1 MANKINGKKNDNILS
16 FDVDA
21 NFFCS
26 YAEEAIKKSDFA
38 TAIRYLLRAQG
49 LDKNNEDILMR
60 LAECYTLIEQF
71 EYSNNIYFKILSRD
85 EEAVDCLYGLGQ
97 NYYYLNNLEAS
108 LFYLKAYASDA
119 EPLDFDE
126 YSSLDLVEAA
136 ADDELISKFRLVHPE
151 PKPTTRDAIAIAKNL
166 MKQNKFEDA
175 AEMFLAALSVDPNL
189 IFAKNNLCLCY
200 FFLNRLDEAAAAATE
215 VLRQDADNVFALC
228 NLATIYNTLGQN
240 AKCREVLGRIITN
253 KPDDITDLYKIATTC
268 CEIEKH
274 SYARDYLLLIHHKKP
289 YDINILFLLAISLYN
304 LKQYGE
310 SLKYFVSILKI
321 FEKNHTAK
329 FYVKYLKNIID
340 GVAEAKPLVL
350 PYSPQLP
357 QTEIENRI
365 DSLNTF
371 ASLPIGDL
379 KAAWN
384 ASGLYEL
391 CDWALSLCDCR
402 LSRSVLKLVA
412 KINDGKSA
420 DFMRAQLINVFQ
432 SNLIKKEIIRLLIFN
447 GQKKEIVFLLEDA
460 LKTVKIKYPDD
471 FKALPS
477 ALREAYAFAASTL
490 AFVTEFFEDK
500 LLKTFKSVLK
510 NISDN
515 GVTISSPNTLA
526 AVFCYKMSDD
536 DLPDKKEFLCQIFDT
551 DIKTFNKY
559 LIKLNSLKN

>member
-1 MANKINGKKNDNILS
+1 MTNKLTGKKNDDILS
-16 FDVDA
+16 FEVDA

-38 TAIRYLLRAQG
+38 TAIRYLLRAQS

-85 EEAVDCLYGLGQ
+85 EDAVDCLYGLGQ
-97 NYYYLNNLEAS
+97 NYYYLNNLDAS
-108 LFYLKAYASDA
+108 LFYLNAYAADA

-126 YSSLDLVEAA
+126 YSSLDLVEAE
-136 ADDELISKFRLVHPE
+136 ADDELISKFRLVHPK
-151 PKPTTRDAIAIAKNL
+151 PKPSARDAIAIAKNL

-189 IFAKNNLCLCY
+189 TFAKNNLCLCY
-200 FFLNRLDEAAAAATE
+200 FFLNKYEQAADVANE

-240 AKCREVLGRIITN
+240 AKCREVLSRIIT
-253 KPDDITDLYKIATTC
+253 KEPSDITDLYKIATTC

-274 SYARDYLLLIHHKKP
+274 DYARDYLLLIHHKKP

-304 LKQYGE
+304 LRQYKE

-329 FYVKYLKNIID
+329 FYVKYLKSIID
-340 GVAEAKPLVL
+340 GNAAAKPLVL

-357 QTEIENRI
+357 QAEIEDRI
-365 DSLNTF
+365 DSLNNF
-371 ASLPIGDL
+371 AALPLSKL

-384 ASGLYEL
+384 GGLYEL
-391 CDWALSLCDCR
+391 CDWALSLCDYR
-402 LSRSVLKLVA
+402 LSRNVLRLIA
-412 KINDGKSA
+412 KIKDEKSA
-420 DFMRAQLINVFQ
+420 DFMCAQLINVFQ
-432 SNLIKKEIIRLLIFN
+432 SNLIKKEIIRLLVLN
-447 GQKKEIVFLLEDA
+447 GKKSIVFLIEDA
-460 LKTVKIKYPDD
+460 LKTIKIKYPDD
-471 FKALPS
+471 FKAMP
-477 ALREAYAFAASTL
+477 ATFRDAYALAASTL

-500 LLKTFKSVLK
+500 LFKTFKGILK
-510 NISDN
+510 
-515 GVTISSPNTLA
+515 TINAGEIAITSSNTLA
-526 AVFCYKMSDD
+526 AVLCYKMSDNE
-536 DLPDKKEFLCQIFDT
+536 LTDKKEFLCQIFDSN
-551 DIKTFNKY
+551 IKTFNKY
-559 LIKLNSLKN
+559 LIKLNGLKE